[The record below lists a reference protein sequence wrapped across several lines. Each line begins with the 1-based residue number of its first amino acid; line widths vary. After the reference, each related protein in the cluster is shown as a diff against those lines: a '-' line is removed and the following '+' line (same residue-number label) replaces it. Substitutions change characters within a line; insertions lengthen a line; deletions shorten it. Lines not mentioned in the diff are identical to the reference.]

1 MKTERK
7 IFLAFILNL
16 VFSAIEFV
24 GGVLTGSVAIASDAV
39 HDLGDALSIGSSY
52 FLEKKSNG
60 KPDGRYT
67 YGYRRFSVLG
77 GFITTVI
84 LVVGSVFVIYGAISR
99 LINPIEIN
107 YNGMI
112 IFAVFGVLVNGLSAF
127 FTRGKGSINQR
138 AVNLHM
144 FEDVLGW
151 VVVLVGAVVIKFT
164 GWLFLDAVMSIGVA
178 FFVLINA
185 VKNLGEIGKLF
196 LVKTPDGINAEEIL
210 LRVKSLDGVLDAHHI
225 HVWSLDGESIYATLH
240 VVADNYS
247 PEIKKAVKEEL
258 KEFNISHSVVEFEQ
272 VEENCEEIEC
282 VVPTAKPCHHHHHH
296 H

>member
-1 MKTERK
+1 
-7 IFLAFILNL
+7 
-16 VFSAIEFV
+16 
-24 GGVLTGSVAIASDAV
+24 
-39 HDLGDALSIGSSY
+39 
-52 FLEKKSNG
+52 
-60 KPDGRYT
+60 
-67 YGYRRFSVLG
+67 
-77 GFITTVI
+77 
-84 LVVGSVFVIYGAISR
+84 
-99 LINPIEIN
+99 
-107 YNGMI
+107 MI

-196 LVKTPDGINAEEIL
+196 LVKTPDRINAEEIL
-210 LRVKSLDGVLDAHHI
+210 THVKSLDGVLDAHHI

-240 VVADNYS
+240 VVVDNYS
-247 PEIKKAVKEEL
+247 PQIKKAVKEEL
-258 KEFNISHSVVEFEQ
+258 K
-272 VEENCEEIEC
+272 
-282 VVPTAKPCHHHHHH
+282 
-296 H
+296 